1 VLVSETNTPVST
13 IGLKALPP
21 ASISVL
27 STRKTSTV
35 HQGIKANFD
44 QSLVFLVGNEFTLTS
59 KSQIRLEAACAWF
72 NFDCT
77 YICVRLLQ
85 QKQKASQ
92 SVKAREE
99 QARYVKCDTLSVTK
113 SGSILLDAILLKIQP
128 TALFDLRGGASHYFH
143 LRMQIPSERVG
154 YIGTNNSG
162 VMGMCTLAVYPFC
175 IVTT

>member
-1 VLVSETNTPVST
+1 VST
-13 IGLKALPP
+13 VGLKALPP

-27 STRKTSTV
+27 STRKTSKV

-72 NFDCT
+72 NFDSL
-77 YICVRLLQ
+77 CVRLLQ
-85 QKQKASQ
+85 KKQKASQ

-99 QARYVKCDTLSVTK
+99 QERYVKCDTLSVTK
-113 SGSILLDAILLKIQP
+113 SGSILLDAILLKSQP

-154 YIGTNNSG
+154 FIGTNSSG
-162 VMGMCTLAVYPFC
+162 VMGMCTLAVYLFC
-175 IVTT
+175 IVTGHKF